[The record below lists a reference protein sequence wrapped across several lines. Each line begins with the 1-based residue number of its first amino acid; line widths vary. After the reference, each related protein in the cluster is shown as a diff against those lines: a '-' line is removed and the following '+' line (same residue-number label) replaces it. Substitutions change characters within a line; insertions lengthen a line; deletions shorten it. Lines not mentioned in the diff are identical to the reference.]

1 MSNKLITNITNA
13 GLFLF
18 SVLYLIYS
26 FKMSFGSVGMPGP
39 GFLPITLGV
48 IGTLLSFGFLVK
60 GLLIKKIEKLEDFTK
75 QGILRFSGYVL
86 SVVLFLLTYKTIGIT
101 MLFLLVFSLA
111 KISGFRG
118 WVSPILLAGIFT
130 TIVYFLFTFLQI
142 PFPSGIF

>member
-1 MSNKLITNITNA
+1 
-13 GLFLF
+13 
-18 SVLYLIYS
+18 
-26 FKMSFGSVGMPGP
+26 MSFGSVGMPGP

>member
-18 SVLYLIYS
+18 CIVYLIYS
-26 FKMSFGSVGMPGP
+26 FRISFGSAGMPGP
-39 GFLPITLGV
+39 GFLPTTLGV

-60 GLLIKKIEKLEDFTK
+60 GFFIKKIEKLEDFTK
-75 QGILRFSGYVL
+75 RGILRFAGYVL
-86 SVVLFLLTYKTIGIT
+86 SIVIFLLTYKTIGII
-101 MLFLLVFSLA
+101 MLFLLIVSLA
-111 KISGFRG
+111 KISGLRR
-118 WVSPILLAGIFT
+118 WISSILFAGIFT